1 MQQRMSAVT
10 VPVITV
16 IAVAVSIVTAFVGS
30 GAVGGTPISQAAG
43 GAFSSDGT
51 PLSPAGPAFSI
62 WSVIYLGLIAYAV
75 WQLFPAARRSDRHR
89 ALRPWAIASALLN
102 AAWIWS
108 VQLGLVAGSVVVI
121 VALLLVLIRMLLLLH
136 ASHPS
141 GWADALVTDGT
152 VGLYLGWVS
161 VATVANISVWI
172 SGWVTEPFAGWELLA
187 AAILVVAG
195 GIGVALALRTRG
207 RLAPA
212 LSMAWGL
219 AWIGAGRASGQFES
233 VMLTWTAGIAASVV
247 LVVAV
252 IARLRRR

>member
-1 MQQRMSAVT
+1 M
-10 VPVITV
+10 
-16 IAVAVSIVTAFVGS
+16 
-30 GAVGGTPISQAAG
+30 
-43 GAFSSDGT
+43 
-51 PLSPAGPAFSI
+51 
-62 WSVIYLGLIAYAV
+62 
-75 WQLFPAARRSDRHR
+75 
-89 ALRPWAIASALLN
+89 
-102 AAWIWS
+102 
-108 VQLGLVAGSVVVI
+108 QLGLVAGSVVVI

-187 AAILVVAG
+187 VAILVVAG

>member
-16 IAVAVSIVTAFVGS
+16 AAVAVSIVTAFVGS

-136 ASHPS
+136 GSDPS

-187 AAILVVAG
+187 VAILVVAG

>member
-16 IAVAVSIVTAFVGS
+16 AAVAVSIVTAFVGS

-187 AAILVVAG
+187 AAG